1 MFFQVDYFSC
11 LTFKMAMEAIPR
23 KPMKFGTR
31 LETFWVTKSTMTQV
45 DMTKRQ
51 FGGLGRSFCGR
62 SISTFDKVVFV
73 IPKVTGYD

>member
-1 MFFQVDYFSC
+1 
-11 LTFKMAMEAIPR
+11 MAMEALPR

-51 FGGLGRSFCGR
+51 FGGLGRSFCGP

-73 IPKVTGYD
+73 IPKVTGYE